1 MGAIG
6 SAKLVG
12 PPTSRSDL
20 PMIFDA
26 DSHVMEVEDWLPGYA
41 DPAVRERLGP
51 LGLEKAGKGA
61 AQLFASLPG
70 LWERQR
76 SEHVSADVISG
87 PKGWKAPGALD
98 PDVRSRVLDA
108 LGIDAQ
114 LVFPT
119 FAFGQFARS
128 DDPEVR
134 YGGTRALNRA
144 IAEFC
149 GADERLLSVGSL
161 PLNDPGRAI
170 KELHAALEPLSA
182 PARLPSH

>member
-1 MGAIG
+1 
-6 SAKLVG
+6 
-12 PPTSRSDL
+12 
-20 PMIFDA
+20 MIFDA
-26 DSHVMEVEDWLPGYA
+26 DSHVMEVEDWLGGYA
-41 DPAVRERLGP
+41 DPDVRERLAA

-61 AQLFASLPG
+61 AQLFASLPE

-98 PDVRSRVLDA
+98 PEVRSRVLDA

-119 FAFGQFARS
+119 FALGQFARS
-128 DDPEVR
+128 ADPDVR

-144 IAEFC
+144 MAEFC
-149 GADERLLSVGSL
+149 ATDNRLLAVGYL
-161 PLNDPGRAI
+161 PLNVPGRAI
-170 KELHAALEPLSA
+170 EELDAALGRREG
-182 PARLPSH
+182 RLVVV